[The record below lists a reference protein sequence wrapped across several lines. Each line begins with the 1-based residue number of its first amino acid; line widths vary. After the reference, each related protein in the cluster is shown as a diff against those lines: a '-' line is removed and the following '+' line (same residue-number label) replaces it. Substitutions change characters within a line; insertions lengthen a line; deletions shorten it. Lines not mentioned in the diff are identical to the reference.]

1 MIKSCDY
8 ITAFVLHMIILL
20 YIQVLQVQN
29 LCSALFII
37 PQEHLFEIIIPAVCS
52 CGEGYIIMK
61 LYLIKEDVYIEKLC
75 LMILIFNIGYNSGGL
90 LSE

>member
-1 MIKSCDY
+1 MFGIIHY
-8 ITAFVLHMIILL
+8 IIRTFVC
-20 YIQVLQVQN
+20 QEVL
-29 LCSALFII
+29 
-37 PQEHLFEIIIPAVCS
+37 EHLFEIIIPAVCS

-75 LMILIFNIGYNSGGL
+75 LMILIFNIGNNSGGL